1 MALNIPKYTLQWKVK
16 DVQIELNQS
25 SMKQKRELQPK
36 TYGKVWHILIRI
48 I

>member
-16 DVQIELNQS
+16 GLQIEPQLVNYV
-25 SMKQKRELQPK
+25 QKRELQPK
-36 TYGKVWHILIRI
+36 TYGKAWHILIRI

>member
-16 DVQIELNQS
+16 DVQIEPNQS